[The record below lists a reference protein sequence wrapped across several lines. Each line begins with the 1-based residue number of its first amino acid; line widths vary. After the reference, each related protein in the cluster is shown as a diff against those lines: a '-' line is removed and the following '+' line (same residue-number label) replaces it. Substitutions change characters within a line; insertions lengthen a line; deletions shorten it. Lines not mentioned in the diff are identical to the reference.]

1 MVLQVQGGWAIRGV
15 KMVVKSAT
23 KKRLMELG
31 VSEEYAHKLATD
43 RNMTDI
49 KSMSHDDVAATLGV
63 SQDAEEFINTM
74 SIIGEQGSRRR
85 AQKKSTK
92 ITIRSKAID
101 DIDRPEV
108 TSRFNAL
115 NHELVPHQELVGAA
129 NLSPEELLAVEMQ
142 ELAPWRMVQPDPET
156 GEDRLA
162 KELLPKILITDP
174 VVQVI
179 KELEEAKDH
188 AATVSNPS
196 HKPLAAGWIAD
207 RVLKVIRQSPSA
219 GKTVA
224 YRLIVE
230 GN

>member
-1 MVLQVQGGWAIRGV
+1 
-15 KMVVKSAT
+15 MVVKSAT

-31 VSEEYAHKLATD
+31 VSEEFAHKLATD

-49 KSMSHDDVAATLGV
+49 KAMSSDEIASTLGEAKDSEQFV
-63 SQDAEEFINTM
+63 STM
-74 SIIGEQGSRRR
+74 SIIAEQGSRRR
-85 AQKKSTK
+85 AAKKSKK

-101 DIDRPEV
+101 DFDRPEI
-108 TSRFNAL
+108 TLRFNAL

-129 NLSPEELLAVEMQ
+129 NISEEEQFEVESK
-142 ELAPWRMVQPDPET
+142 ELAPWQMVQPDEET

-179 KELEEAKDH
+179 KETEESADNARL
-188 AATVSNPS
+188 AADPE

-207 RVLKVIRQSPSA
+207 RVLKVVRRSPSA
-219 GKTVA
+219 GRSVA

>member
-1 MVLQVQGGWAIRGV
+1 
-15 KMVVKSAT
+15 MVVKSAT

-31 VSEEYAHKLATD
+31 VSEEFAHKLATD

-49 KSMSHDDVAATLGV
+49 KAMSSDEVASTLGESKDSEQFV
-63 SQDAEEFINTM
+63 STM
-74 SIIGEQGSRRR
+74 AIIAEQGSRRR
-85 AQKKSTK
+85 AAKKSKK

-101 DIDRPEV
+101 DFDRPEI
-108 TSRFNAL
+108 TLRFNAL

-129 NLSPEELLAVEMQ
+129 NISEEEQFEVESK
-142 ELAPWRMVQPDPET
+142 ELAPWQMLQPDEET

-179 KELEEAKDH
+179 KETEESADNARL
-188 AATVSNPS
+188 AADPE

-207 RVLKVIRQSPSA
+207 RVLKVVRRSPSA
-219 GKTVA
+219 GQSVA

>member
-1 MVLQVQGGWAIRGV
+1 
-15 KMVVKSAT
+15 
-23 KKRLMELG
+23 MELG
-31 VSEEYAHKLATD
+31 VSEEFAHKLATD

-49 KSMSHDDVAATLGV
+49 KAMSSDEIASTLGESKDSEQFV
-63 SQDAEEFINTM
+63 STM
-74 SIIGEQGSRRR
+74 AIIAEQGSRRR
-85 AQKKSTK
+85 AAKKSKK

-101 DIDRPEV
+101 DFDRPEI
-108 TSRFNAL
+108 TLRFNAL

-129 NLSPEELLAVEMQ
+129 NISEEEQFEVESK
-142 ELAPWRMVQPDPET
+142 ELAPWQMLQPDEET

-179 KELEEAKDH
+179 KETEESADNARL
-188 AATVSNPS
+188 AADPE

-207 RVLKVIRQSPSA
+207 RVLKVVRQSPSA
-219 GKTVA
+219 GRSVA

>member
-1 MVLQVQGGWAIRGV
+1 
-15 KMVVKSAT
+15 
-23 KKRLMELG
+23 MELG
-31 VSEEYAHKLATD
+31 VSEEFAHKLATD

-49 KSMSHDDVAATLGV
+49 KAMSSDEIASTLGE
-63 SQDAEEFINTM
+63 SKDSEQFISTM
-74 SIIGEQGSRRR
+74 SIIAEQGSRRR
-85 AQKKSTK
+85 AAKKSKK

-101 DIDRPEV
+101 DFDRPEI
-108 TSRFNAL
+108 TLRLNAL
-115 NHELVPHQELVGAA
+115 NHVLVPHQELVGAA
-129 NLSPEELLAVEMQ
+129 NISEEEQFEVESEALSP
-142 ELAPWRMVQPDPET
+142 WKMVQPDDET

-179 KELEEAKDH
+179 KEVAEAEDH
-188 AATVSNPS
+188 ARLAADPD

-207 RVLKVIRQSPSA
+207 RVLKVVRQSPSA
-219 GKTVA
+219 GRSVA

>member
-1 MVLQVQGGWAIRGV
+1 
-15 KMVVKSAT
+15 MVVKSAT

-31 VSEEYAHKLATD
+31 VTQEFAHKLATD

-49 KSMSHDDVAATLGV
+49 KNMSHDDVATTLGISKDDEAFV
-63 SQDAEEFINTM
+63 QTM
-74 SIIGEQGSRRR
+74 NIIAEQGSRRR
-85 AQKKSTK
+85 TAKKSTK
-92 ITIRSKAID
+92 ITIRAKAID
-101 DIDRPEV
+101 EFDRPEI
-108 TSRFNAL
+108 TSRFNVL
-115 NHELVPHQELVGAA
+115 NHVLVPHQELVGPA
-129 NLSPEELLAVEMQ
+129 NVSEEEQLAIETE

-179 KELEEAKDH
+179 KEVAESEDNARLAADPDH
-188 AATVSNPS
+188 R
-196 HKPLAAGWIAD
+196 PLAAGWIAD
-207 RVLKVIRQSPSA
+207 RVLKVIRRSPSA
-219 GKTVA
+219 GRSIA

>member
-1 MVLQVQGGWAIRGV
+1 
-15 KMVVKSAT
+15 MVVKSAT

-31 VSEEYAHKLATD
+31 VSEEFAHKLATD

-49 KSMSHDDVAATLGV
+49 KAMSSDEIASTLGESKDSEQFV
-63 SQDAEEFINTM
+63 STM
-74 SIIGEQGSRRR
+74 AIIAEQGSRRR
-85 AQKKSTK
+85 AAKKSKK

-101 DIDRPEV
+101 DFDRPEI
-108 TSRFNAL
+108 TLRFNAL
-115 NHELVPHQELVGAA
+115 NHELVPHHELVGAA
-129 NLSPEELLAVEMQ
+129 NISEEEQFEVESK
-142 ELAPWRMVQPDPET
+142 ELAPWQMVQPDEET

-179 KELEEAKDH
+179 KETEESADNARL
-188 AATVSNPS
+188 AADPE

-207 RVLKVIRQSPSA
+207 RVLKVVRRSPSA
-219 GKTVA
+219 GRSVA

>member
-1 MVLQVQGGWAIRGV
+1 
-15 KMVVKSAT
+15 
-23 KKRLMELG
+23 MELG
-31 VSEEYAHKLATD
+31 VSEEFAHKLATD

-49 KSMSHDDVAATLGV
+49 KAMSSDEIASTLGESKDSEQFV
-63 SQDAEEFINTM
+63 NTM
-74 SIIGEQGSRRR
+74 AIIAEQGSRRR
-85 AQKKSTK
+85 AAKKSKK

-101 DIDRPEV
+101 DFDRPEI
-108 TSRFNAL
+108 TLRFNAL
-115 NHELVPHQELVGAA
+115 NHELVPHQELVGAP
-129 NLSPEELLAVEMQ
+129 NISEEEQYELESK
-142 ELAPWRMVQPDPET
+142 ELAPWQMVQLDEET

-179 KELEEAKDH
+179 KETSEAEDNARL
-188 AATVSNPS
+188 AADPD

-207 RVLKVIRQSPSA
+207 RVLKVVRQSPSA
-219 GKTVA
+219 GQSVA

>member
-1 MVLQVQGGWAIRGV
+1 MADI
-15 KMVVKSAT
+15 K
-23 KKRLMELG
+23 
-31 VSEEYAHKLATD
+31 
-43 RNMTDI
+43 NMT
-49 KSMSHDDVAATLGV
+49 HDDVASTLGI
-63 SQDAEEFINTM
+63 SKDSEEFINTM
-74 SIIGEQGSRRR
+74 NIIAEQGSRRR
-85 AQKKSTK
+85 AAKKSTK

-101 DIDRPEV
+101 DIDRPEI

-115 NHELVPHQELVGAA
+115 NHELVPHQELVGQA
-129 NLSPEELLAVEMQ
+129 NMDPEALLAVEMA
-142 ELAPWRMVQPDPET
+142 ELAPWKMVQPDPET

-179 KELEEAKDH
+179 KEFAEAEDS
-188 AATVSNPS
+188 AAHMANPD

-207 RVLKVIRQSPSA
+207 RVLKVVRKSPSA
-219 GKTVA
+219 GQTVA

>member
-1 MVLQVQGGWAIRGV
+1 
-15 KMVVKSAT
+15 MVVKSAT

-31 VSEEYAHKLATD
+31 VSEEFAHKLATD

-49 KSMSHDDVAATLGV
+49 KAMSSDEIASTLGESKDSEQFV
-63 SQDAEEFINTM
+63 NTM
-74 SIIGEQGSRRR
+74 AIIAEQGSRRR
-85 AQKKSTK
+85 AAKKSKK

-101 DIDRPEV
+101 DFDRPEI
-108 TSRFNAL
+108 TLRFNAL
-115 NHELVPHQELVGAA
+115 NHELVPHQELVGAP
-129 NLSPEELLAVEMQ
+129 NISEEEQ
-142 ELAPWRMVQPDPET
+142 FEIESKELAPWQMVQPDEET

-179 KELEEAKDH
+179 KEMSEAEDNARL
-188 AATVSNPS
+188 AADPD

-207 RVLKVIRQSPSA
+207 RVLKVVRQSPSA
-219 GKTVA
+219 GQSVA

>member
-1 MVLQVQGGWAIRGV
+1 
-15 KMVVKSAT
+15 
-23 KKRLMELG
+23 MELG
-31 VSEEYAHKLATD
+31 VSEEFAHKLATD

-49 KSMSHDDVAATLGV
+49 KAMSSDEIASTLGE
-63 SQDAEEFINTM
+63 SKDSEQFINTM
-74 SIIGEQGSRRR
+74 SIIAEQGSRRR
-85 AQKKSTK
+85 AAKKSKK

-101 DIDRPEV
+101 DFDRPEI
-108 TSRFNAL
+108 TLRFNAL

-129 NLSPEELLAVEMQ
+129 NISEEEQFEVESN
-142 ELAPWRMVQPDPET
+142 ELAPWQMLQPDEET

-179 KELEEAKDH
+179 KETEESADNARL
-188 AATVSNPS
+188 AADPE

-207 RVLKVIRQSPSA
+207 RVLKVVRRSPSA
-219 GKTVA
+219 GQSVA

>member
-1 MVLQVQGGWAIRGV
+1 
-15 KMVVKSAT
+15 MVVKSAT

-31 VSEEYAHKLATD
+31 VSEEFAHKLATD

-49 KSMSHDDVAATLGV
+49 KAMSSDEIASTLGE
-63 SQDAEEFINTM
+63 SKDSEQFISTM
-74 SIIGEQGSRRR
+74 SIIAEQGSRRR
-85 AQKKSTK
+85 AAKKSKK

-101 DIDRPEV
+101 DFDRPEI
-108 TSRFNAL
+108 TLRFNAL
-115 NHELVPHQELVGAA
+115 NHVLVPHQELVGAA
-129 NLSPEELLAVEMQ
+129 NISEEEQFEVESEALSP
-142 ELAPWRMVQPDPET
+142 WKMVQPDDET

-179 KELEEAKDH
+179 KEVAEAEDH
-188 AATVSNPS
+188 ARLAADPD

-207 RVLKVIRQSPSA
+207 RVLKVVRQSPAA
-219 GKTVA
+219 GRSVA

>member
-1 MVLQVQGGWAIRGV
+1 
-15 KMVVKSAT
+15 
-23 KKRLMELG
+23 MELG
-31 VSEEYAHKLATD
+31 VSEEFAHKLATD

-49 KSMSHDDVAATLGV
+49 KAMSSDEIASTLGESKDSEQFV
-63 SQDAEEFINTM
+63 NTM
-74 SIIGEQGSRRR
+74 AIIAEQGSRRR
-85 AQKKSTK
+85 AAKKSKK

-101 DIDRPEV
+101 DFDRPEI
-108 TSRFNAL
+108 TLRFNAL
-115 NHELVPHQELVGAA
+115 NHELVPHQELVGAP
-129 NLSPEELLAVEMQ
+129 NISEEEQ
-142 ELAPWRMVQPDPET
+142 YEIESKELAPWQMVQPDEET

-179 KELEEAKDH
+179 KEMSEAEDNARL
-188 AATVSNPS
+188 AADPD

-207 RVLKVIRQSPSA
+207 RVLKVVRQSPSA
-219 GKTVA
+219 GQSVA

>member
-1 MVLQVQGGWAIRGV
+1 
-15 KMVVKSAT
+15 
-23 KKRLMELG
+23 MELG

-49 KSMSHDDVAATLGV
+49 KNMSHDDVASTLGI
-63 SQDAEEFINTM
+63 SKDAEEFINTM
-74 SIIGEQGSRRR
+74 NIIAEQGSRRR
-85 AQKKSTK
+85 SAKKSTK
-92 ITIRSKAID
+92 ITIRAKAID
-101 DIDRPEV
+101 DLDRPEI

-115 NHELVPHQELVGAA
+115 NHELVPHQELVGPA
-129 NLSPEELLAVEMQ
+129 NITPEEQLAIEME
-142 ELAPWRMVQPDPET
+142 ELAPWQMVQPDVET

-179 KELEEAKDH
+179 KETEEAKDS
-188 AATVSNPS
+188 AAHLADPD
-196 HKPLAAGWIAD
+196 HRPLAAGWIAD

-219 GKTVA
+219 GRTVA

>member
-1 MVLQVQGGWAIRGV
+1 
-15 KMVVKSAT
+15 
-23 KKRLMELG
+23 MELG

-49 KSMSHDDVAATLGV
+49 KNMSHDDVASTLGI
-63 SQDAEEFINTM
+63 SKDAEEFINTM
-74 SIIGEQGSRRR
+74 NIIAEQGSRRR

-92 ITIRSKAID
+92 ITIRAKAID
-101 DIDRPEV
+101 DLDRPEI

-115 NHELVPHQELVGAA
+115 NHELVPHQELVGPA
-129 NLSPEELLAVEMQ
+129 NVSEAEQLAIEME
-142 ELAPWRMVQPDPET
+142 ELAPWQMMQPDPET
-156 GEDRLA
+156 GEQRLA

-188 AATVSNPS
+188 AATVANPD
-196 HKPLAAGWIAD
+196 HRPLAAGWIAD
-207 RVLKVIRQSPSA
+207 RVLKVVRQSPSA
-219 GKTVA
+219 GRTVA

>member
-1 MVLQVQGGWAIRGV
+1 
-15 KMVVKSAT
+15 MVVKSAT

-49 KSMSHDDVAATLGV
+49 KNMTHDDVASTLGI
-63 SQDAEEFINTM
+63 SKDAEEFINTM
-74 SIIGEQGSRRR
+74 NIIAEQGSRRR
-85 AQKKSTK
+85 AAKKSTK
-92 ITIRSKAID
+92 ITIRAKAID
-101 DIDRPEV
+101 DLDRPEI

-115 NHELVPHQELVGAA
+115 NHELVPHQELVGEANISPDAQLAA
-129 NLSPEELLAVEMQ
+129 EM
-142 ELAPWRMVQPDPET
+142 EALAPWRMMQLDPET
-156 GEDRLA
+156 GEERLA

-179 KELEEAKDH
+179 KETEEAKD
-188 AATVSNPS
+188 AAASLADPDY
-196 HKPLAAGWIAD
+196 KPLAAGWIAD
-207 RVLKVIRQSPSA
+207 RVLKVVRQSPSA
-219 GKTVA
+219 GRTVA

>member
-1 MVLQVQGGWAIRGV
+1 
-15 KMVVKSAT
+15 MVVKSAT

-49 KSMSHDDVAATLGV
+49 KNMTHDDVASTLGI
-63 SQDAEEFINTM
+63 SKDAEEFINTM
-74 SIIGEQGSRRR
+74 NIIAEQGSRRR
-85 AQKKSTK
+85 AAKKSTK
-92 ITIRSKAID
+92 ITIRAKAID
-101 DIDRPEV
+101 DLDRPEI

-115 NHELVPHQELVGAA
+115 NHELVPHQELVGEANISPDAQLAA
-129 NLSPEELLAVEMQ
+129 EM
-142 ELAPWRMVQPDPET
+142 EALAPWQMMQLDPET
-156 GEDRLA
+156 GEERLA

-179 KELEEAKDH
+179 KETEEAKD
-188 AATVSNPS
+188 AAASLADADY
-196 HKPLAAGWIAD
+196 KPLAAGWIAD
-207 RVLKVIRQSPSA
+207 RVLKVVRQSPSA
-219 GKTVA
+219 GRTVA